1 MRQRIELT
9 SLGRPRAAGSDAL
22 VTPLSTHGDDTA
34 SRPAIGGPSR
44 RPSARWDTQS
54 GRNLF
59 DLRTAACLSQK
70 QLARIAGVPCSMISR
85 IELGQVQPPPDVLER
100 IACAID
106 LVVAGRF
113 CSL

>member
-1 MRQRIELT
+1 M
-9 SLGRPRAAGSDAL
+9 
-22 VTPLSTHGDDTA
+22 
-34 SRPAIGGPSR
+34 
-44 RPSARWDTQS
+44 
-54 GRNLF
+54 
-59 DLRTAACLSQK
+59 
-70 QLARIAGVPCSMISR
+70 ARIAGVPCSMISR